1 MRGLGSLFER
11 LAEVRLQ
18 PPGFSEQEQL
28 TASIATHLS
37 NMLGAR
43 AGSVKMLPDY
53 GLPDLNDMSM
63 SAHDILRQSRVAIEK
78 AVRLYEP
85 RLSEV
90 YVMSEGH
97 SENRLTLQFFIDAT
111 LKADGIKKA
120 VRFSATVSEAGR
132 VRVS

>member
-1 MRGLGSLFER
+1 M
-11 LAEVRLQ
+11 
-18 PPGFSEQEQL
+18 
-28 TASIATHLS
+28 S

-97 SENRLTLQFFIDAT
+97 SENRLILQFFIDAI